1 MSVGLPR
8 VLVVDDDPHIT
19 SIIKLYLEK
28 EGFLVSVAGDG
39 SEALKLIDQL
49 EPDVVVLDIMMPK
62 VDGLQVCRRVRLTR
76 RTPIIMLTAKG
87 EVEDRILGL
96 DLGAD
101 DYLTKPF
108 SVRELVSRIK
118 AILRRVD
125 RDIPEADRVL
135 TFPGLSVDAGRYEIE
150 IDGERKALTPK
161 EFELLWFLAS
171 HPGRVFSR
179 DQILDKVWG
188 YDYFGDTRTVDVH
201 VKRLRQ
207 KIGEDEAGPRYLK
220 TVWGAGYKFEVEKT

>member
-1 MSVGLPR
+1 MGLPR

-39 SEALKLIDQL
+39 AEALKLIDQL

-87 EVEDRILGL
+87 EVEDRIQGL

-101 DYLTKPF
+101 DYLTNPF

-125 RDIPEADRVL
+125 RDIPEGDRVL
-135 TFPGLSVDAGRYEIE
+135 TFPGLIIDAGRYEIE
-150 IDGERKALTPK
+150 VGGERKALTPK

-207 KIGEDEAGPRYLK
+207 KIGEEESGPRFIK
-220 TVWGAGYKFEVEKT
+220 TVWGAGYKFEVEKA